1 MNGGHRAFGG
11 RKRPDIEAIIC
22 AGTSA
27 SCGRRRELVEATP
40 MNLPRRKLLQ
50 MAAGAVALTMPRARA
65 QSYPARPV
73 HIIVG
78 FSAGINPDIIARLF
92 AQSLSDQLGQQFVV
106 EDRPGAASNIG
117 TEVVVRAA
125 ADGYTLL
132 AVTSTNVI
140 NASFYNN
147 LNFDFVR
154 DIVPIAGTVRLPDVL
169 AVTPSLPAKTIPEL
183 IDYAKANPGK
193 VSMASTG
200 TGAAS
205 HVIGELFKTMTNT
218 DLLHVPYRAS
228 FMTDLLAGH
237 VHLSFIPIAACV
249 EFVKD
254 GRLRAI
260 AVTSTARLAALPDV
274 PAVAEFVPGY
284 EAYVWDGIGAPRG
297 TPAAIIDRL
306 NKAIN
311 VSLADST
318 MKARLADLGAEPMPM
333 TPAEFGAFIASE
345 AEKWGRVV
353 RAAQIKPE

>member
-1 MNGGHRAFGG
+1 
-11 RKRPDIEAIIC
+11 
-22 AGTSA
+22 
-27 SCGRRRELVEATP
+27 
-40 MNLPRRKLLQ
+40 
-50 MAAGAVALTMPRARA
+50 
-65 QSYPARPV
+65 V

-78 FSAGINPDIIARLF
+78 FSAGINPDVIARLF
-92 AQSLSDQLGQQFVV
+92 AQSLSVQLGQQFVV
-106 EDRPGAASNIG
+106 ENRPGASSNIG
-117 TEVVVRAA
+117 TEVVVRST

-154 DIVPIAGTVRLPDVL
+154 DIAPVAGTVRLPDVVV
-169 AVTPSLPAKTIPEL
+169 VTPLFPAKTIPEL
-183 IDYAKANPGK
+183 IAYAKANPGK

-205 HVIGELFKTMTNT
+205 HVIGELFKVMTKT
-218 DLLHVPYRAS
+218 DILHVPYRAN

-249 EFVKD
+249 EFIRN
-254 GRLRAI
+254 GQLHAI
-260 AVTSTARLAALPDV
+260 AVTSAARSVALPDV

-284 EAYVWDGIGAPRG
+284 EAYVWDGIGAPKG
-297 TPAAIIDRL
+297 TPPGIIDRL

-311 VSLADST
+311 VCLADPA

-333 TPAEFGAFIASE
+333 TPAEFGKFIADE
-345 AEKWGRVV
+345 ADKWDKVV
-353 RAAQIKPE
+353 RAAHIKPE